1 MNFSLLM
8 SVYNKENPNFFDS
21 ALESNLINQTLKP
34 NEFVLVCDGPL
45 NDEIDAVIEKYVSL
59 FPEIMAVYRLPKNE
73 GLGKALNFGIEKCR
87 NEIIVRA
94 DSDDISAFN
103 RFEKQMAFLEK
114 NKDIAVFG
122 SSIEEFIDD
131 YTKSEHSKKMPLTD
145 SEIRNY
151 IKRRNPINHMT
162 VVFKKSMIEK
172 IGSYM
177 PMPYLED
184 YYLWVR
190 AAAGGYKFANMEES
204 LVYARVGNGM
214 IKRRGRKEQISG
226 WKTIGKYMLEKKMI
240 TKAEYI
246 QNVIAIN
253 FFVHMPSSL
262 KELSYRFV
270 LRK

>member
-1 MNFSLLM
+1 M
-8 SVYNKENPNFFDS
+8 
-21 ALESNLINQTLKP
+21 
-34 NEFVLVCDGPL
+34 
-45 NDEIDAVIEKYVSL
+45 IEKYVSL

-190 AAAGGYKFANMEES
+190 AAAVGYKFANMEES